1 MEAAAINSET
11 LAVPNAADGNK
22 GKKSIFYC
30 RNRCGFV
37 FYYILVTLDIISGI
51 VFLFF
56 AVFSHISIL
65 PFLLTFSL
73 SMIFT
78 IAIGFY
84 FYGLEIT
91 VNYENNTVI
100 IQNRIIHFMCSRCR
114 KPIIVNRAHIIR
126 FLYQNIVNKH
136 YVSMITREQFIL
148 LMYGGGK
155 SQESFYKSLP
165 NTLYQFVFDKDPPPN
180 YSLLSR

>member
-1 MEAAAINSET
+1 MEGAINSEA
-11 LAVPNAADGNK
+11 LAVPNAADRNK

-37 FYYILVTLDIISGI
+37 FYYTLVTLDIISGI

-73 SMIFT
+73 SMIFK

-91 VNYENNTVI
+91 VTTKT
-100 IQNRIIHFMCSRCR
+100 IQ
-114 KPIIVNRAHIIR
+114 
-126 FLYQNIVNKH
+126 L
-136 YVSMITREQFIL
+136 
-148 LMYGGGK
+148 
-155 SQESFYKSLP
+155 
-165 NTLYQFVFDKDPPPN
+165 
-180 YSLLSR
+180 